1 MNSLLDIRVPEA
13 WISIAAFSQ
22 PWSLAVPTGD
32 VALLYA
38 LRKGNAVFEM
48 EGDEPVAIGANSI
61 ITLPSGAGHGLRDAT
76 GTNVHA
82 SASDPFNN
90 LEDFDFANALKTA
103 ATVIIR
109 ACIPVSTNPLPN
121 VIPAAILVTP
131 DDVHIHQR
139 LEQIINL
146 VLLEYTAPKDA
157 RDAIVKRLA
166 EIIAIE
172 FMEFSLVK
180 EDLNWNSRLIDSR
193 IKRAINAIHSHLD
206 HPWTVASL
214 ANEALLSRSAFAS
227 RFREVIGDTPVNY
240 LYKTRMHRAAVEI
253 RNGVLSLS
261 QIAELVGYESEG
273 AFCKAFRRNTGTTPS
288 RFRANHRRNGELQ
301 SEGRL

>member
-22 PWSLAVPTGD
+22 PWSLVVPEGD
-32 VALLYA
+32 VSILYVF
-38 LRKGNAVFEM
+38 RKGSAVFEVK
-48 EGDEPVAIGANSI
+48 GDKPVEVDANCM
-61 ITLPSGAGHGLRDAT
+61 ITLPGGAGHMLRDSIRAKPET
-76 GTNVHA
+76 HIA
-82 SASDPFNN
+82 DPFIN
-90 LEDFDFANALKTA
+90 LEDFDFANALRSS

-109 ACIPVSTNPLPN
+109 ATIPVSSNPLPK
-121 VIPAAILVTP
+121 VFPAAILVTP
-131 DDVHIHQR
+131 DDVRIHQR

-157 RDAIVKRLA
+157 REAIVKRLA

-172 FMEFSLVK
+172 FTEFFLIK
-180 EDLNWNSRLIDSR
+180 GDLNWDSRLIDSR

-240 LYKTRMHRAAVEI
+240 LYKTRMHRAACEI
-253 RNGVLSLS
+253 RNGKLSLS
-261 QIAELVGYESEG
+261 RIAEMVGYESEG
-273 AFCKAFRRNTGTTPS
+273 AFSKAFRRNMGTTPS
-288 RFRANHRRNGELQ
+288 RYRANHLRDGNAQ
-301 SEGRL
+301 N